1 MRGEKRGRGDNESR
15 GGEETVRVEGE
26 REETVRE
33 KREMRGRDRVKGERR
48 E

>member
-26 REETVRE
+26 REETE
-33 KREMRGRDRVKGERR
+33 KKGRR
-48 E
+48 EGETE